1 MPDSARALH
10 SLEVDLRA
18 NALRLVFEGETEA
31 PQADREPQRELQVAT
46 LDIGTGGR
54 LIGVEL
60 DEGYIDVMP
69 PEPETEGLIRSSEAR
84 VQIERDATD
93 NTMLELVIPRVGEGY
108 EITYPSGN
116 Q

>member
-1 MPDSARALH
+1 MADSVPALI
-10 SLEVDLRA
+10 SLEVDLGA
-18 NALRLVFEGETEA
+18 NALRLVFDSEPA
-31 PQADREPQRELQVAT
+31 AAQAKREPRREWQVAT

-60 DEGYIDVMP
+60 DDGYIDVMP
-69 PEPETEGLIRSSEAR
+69 PEPETEALMRSTEAR
-84 VQIERDATD
+84 VHVEREAA
-93 NTMLELVIPRVGEGY
+93 NRMLALVIPRVGEGY